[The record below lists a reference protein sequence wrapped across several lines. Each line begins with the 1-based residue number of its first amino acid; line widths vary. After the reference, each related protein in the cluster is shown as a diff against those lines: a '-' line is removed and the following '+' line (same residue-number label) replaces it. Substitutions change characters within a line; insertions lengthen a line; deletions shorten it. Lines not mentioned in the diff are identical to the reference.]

1 MADGVVNERTGG
13 RTEGRTEGRRDGR
26 TDGRCEVVVLS
37 LLSSCRL
44 LVFSSCRLVVLSSC
58 RLVVLSSS
66 PLVVLS
72 SSPLVV
78 SAVLLSCLL
87 SFGVRPR
94 GKLEV
99 ARRSF
104 VFGLLQSSFVVSR
117 QSLVT
122 SRKAQVASRST
133 VVLCSSSFIFRCC
146 CLALTSIRVFS
157 LFASFL
163 PFSALLWP
171 VARVFT
177 TRLCGGRLHGQ
188 LRVCHFSWRE
198 HCGGLSH
205 QLDGFKDRHRVWLL
219 HAPCPADLLRVAS
232 PSLSR
237 QRQMTTTPNL
247 ALSALSFMFRQETNI
262 RWHLQTLSDQTSTR
276 ARPRS

>member
-78 SAVLLSCLL
+78 SAALLSCLL

-133 VVLCSSSFIFRCC
+133 VVLCSSSFVLRCC

-157 LFASFL
+157 LFASFCL
-163 PFSALLWP
+163 SPRCCGRWLACSP
-171 VARVFT
+171 HVYVAVDYTASFEYVTSR
-177 TRLCGGRLHGQ
+177 GE
-188 LRVCHFSWRE
+188 SI
-198 HCGGLSH
+198 
-205 QLDGFKDRHRVWLL
+205 
-219 HAPCPADLLRVAS
+219 AAD
-232 PSLSR
+232 
-237 QRQMTTTPNL
+237 
-247 ALSALSFMFRQETNI
+247 FRTN
-262 RWHLQTLSDQTSTR
+262 
-276 ARPRS
+276 